1 MLETKVLIKETEL
14 IDLINEV
21 KEIRVAVCE
30 FGGQELLFASDI
42 KKLMGWSDTTFWRR
56 CNDVVYP
63 LPMTK
68 LGVKLIITK
77 KKFEKYLD
85 GII

>member
-14 IDLINEV
+14 IELINEI
-21 KEIRVAVCE
+21 KGIRKAVCE
-30 FGGQELLFASDI
+30 FGGQELLFANDI

-56 CNDVVYP
+56 CNDSVFP

-68 LGVKLIITK
+68 LGVKLVISK

-85 GII
+85 GVV